1 MKEKT
6 MPEII
11 AEIEKSVDKGI
22 VLSELSAEAQAEV
35 DRETECV
42 NVLTDYIL
50 SKIIEKN
57 TAPDGIEPEEGTK
70 TLFRR
75 IATEQARKFYQTYRL
90 EEYLRGEV

>member
-1 MKEKT
+1 

-11 AEIEKSVDKGI
+11 AEIEKSVDEGM
-22 VLSELSAEAQAEV
+22 VSLSELSPEAQAEV

-42 NVLTDYIL
+42 SVLTDYIL
-50 SKIIEKN
+50 TRMIEKN
-57 TAPDGIEPEEGTK
+57 TAVDGIEPEEGTK